1 MVESEEGEEVLM
13 DKNLVTKCL
22 KVPSPG
28 SAPAPLIGHGL
39 HLVGEGQRGR
49 AQH

>member
-1 MVESEEGEEVLM
+1 MVDGEEGEEVLM
-13 DKNLVTKCL
+13 DKMFRS
-22 KVPSPG
+22 PSPG

-39 HLVGEGQRGR
+39 HVVGEGQRGR